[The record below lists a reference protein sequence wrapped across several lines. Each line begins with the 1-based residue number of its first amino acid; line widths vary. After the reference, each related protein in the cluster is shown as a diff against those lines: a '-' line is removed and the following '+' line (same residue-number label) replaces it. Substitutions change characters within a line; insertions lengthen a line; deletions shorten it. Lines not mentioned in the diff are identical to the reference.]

1 MTNPDRASATLDPIK
16 RQALQWLDRLLSS
29 DTADQDADALKR
41 WRMLSAAHAR
51 AFAEAVYL
59 RRVLVAAA
67 RPRIGGRAH
76 ELE

>member
-1 MTNPDRASATLDPIK
+1 
-16 RQALQWLDRLLSS
+16 LLSS